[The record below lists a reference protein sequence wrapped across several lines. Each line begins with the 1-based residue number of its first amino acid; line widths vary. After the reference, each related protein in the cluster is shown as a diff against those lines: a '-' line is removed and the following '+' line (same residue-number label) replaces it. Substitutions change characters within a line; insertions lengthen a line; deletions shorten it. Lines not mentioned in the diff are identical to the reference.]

1 MDETT
6 DNLLATKGMSMTDEY
21 IYHTNKA
28 IEQYGP
34 KTFVCL
40 QEVIFM
46 RYWVMMKITNLSTFV
61 EIFYV

>member
-40 QEVIFM
+40 P
-46 RYWVMMKITNLSTFV
+46 R
-61 EIFYV
+61 